1 MRAVL
6 RPGSTYC
13 RFPPIAGTVVV
24 AAQAINPERFGRYV
38 LLDRIGEGGMAE
50 VFRAIMPGAEGF
62 KRTLVVKRI
71 LSPHSNSAAFVDMF
85 VREARIGAMLSH
97 PNIVQVYD
105 FGSVDGH
112 YFLAME
118 YLRGRDVL
126 AIIKR
131 MRESKTPFPIPVA
144 AFIAHEVAA
153 CLGYAHALTGPDG
166 RCLDIVHRDISPSN
180 VMCLREGGVKL
191 LDFGIAKAINECAPE
206 NTEQGVFK
214 GKLAYTAP
222 ERMRSEDADGR
233 SDLYSLGVVLWEM
246 LACRRLFR
254 GASDVDTF
262 KNILEMKVPLPSTRR
277 CDVPPSLDAIV
288 MHAIERDPDKRYSSG
303 RAMAE
308 DLEEVLRETGFKT
321 RMLPKMLHDLFGTGL
336 QSSQVV
342 LSQLTPELLATASE
356 GTNSTSSGYGPLPI
370 TSTTDRF
377 FANPRR
383 RWGAV
388 AATAAVAILATF
400 FVARGGK
407 THAIPSTGTA
417 VVETRRTVPTAFVP
431 SQVFPAPMPQV
442 RLNSVQPLL
451 LGPSADAPADAA
463 KKAPKS
469 ATSKRAPGAGA
480 TRNRIGSGL
489 SIDPFKE
496 AAARGVR

>member
-1 MRAVL
+1 
-6 RPGSTYC
+6 
-13 RFPPIAGTVVV
+13 VVV

-71 LSPHSNSAAFVDMF
+71 LSPHSNTAAFVDMF

-131 MRESKTPFPIPVA
+131 LRDTKTPFPIPVA

-153 CLGYAHALTGPDG
+153 CLGYAHALTSPDG
-166 RCLDIVHRDISPSN
+166 RCLDIVHRDVSPSN

-206 NTEQGVFK
+206 STEQGVFK

-222 ERMRSEDADGR
+222 ERMRSDNADGR

-262 KNILEMKVPLPSTRR
+262 KNILEMKVPPPSTRR
-277 CDVPPSLDAIV
+277 SDVPPSLDAIV

-321 RMLPKMLHDLFGTGL
+321 RMLPQMLHELFGTGL
-336 QSSQVV
+336 HSSQVA
-342 LSQLTPELLATASE
+342 LSQLTPELLAAASD
-356 GTNSTSSGYGPLPI
+356 GTNSGYDSLPL
-370 TSTTDRF
+370 TGTTGRLF
-377 FANPRR
+377 VNSWRLWFAIAATV
-383 RWGAV
+383 AV
-388 AATAAVAILATF
+388 AVLATYF
-400 FVARGGK
+400 IVRNGK
-407 THAIPSTGTA
+407 SHSIASTVPALIEKRAATPAASAASQGIAPQRTQVSA
-417 VVETRRTVPTAFVP
+417 DVVE
-431 SQVFPAPMPQV
+431 
-442 RLNSVQPLL
+442 PLL
-451 LGPSADAPADAA
+451 LGGSSDQPLENA
-463 KKAPKS
+463 KKARKP
-469 ATSKRAPGAGA
+469 AIGKRPAG
-480 TRNRIGSGL
+480 TGPERNPIGRGL
-489 SIDPFKE
+489 SVDPFKE
-496 AAARGVR
+496 AISRGSR

>member
-1 MRAVL
+1 M
-6 RPGSTYC
+6 
-13 RFPPIAGTVVV
+13 VV
-24 AAQAINPERFGRYV
+24 AAQAIYPERFGRYV

-131 MRESKTPFPIPVA
+131 LRDSKTPFPIPVA

-166 RCLDIVHRDISPSN
+166 RCLDIVHRDVSPSN

-191 LDFGIAKAINECAPE
+191 LDFGIARAVNECAPE

-222 ERMRSEDADGR
+222 ERMRSENADGR

-262 KNILEMKVPLPSTRR
+262 KNIMEMKVQPPSTRR
-277 CDVPPSLDAIV
+277 SDVPPGLDAIV
-288 MHAIERDPDKRYSSG
+288 MRAIERDPDKRYSSG

-308 DLEEVLRETGFKT
+308 DLEEVLRETGFKM

-342 LSQLTPELLATASE
+342 LSQLTPELLASASD
-356 GTNSTSSGYGPLPI
+356 GTNSGYGARPI
-370 TSTTDRF
+370 TGTTGRLL
-377 FANPRR
+377 ANPWR
-383 RWGAV
+383 RWVAI
-388 AATAAVAILATF
+388 AATAAVAIFATYF
-400 FVARGGK
+400 IARSGK
-407 THAIPSTGTA
+407 THASARAGTTL
-417 VVETRRTVPTAFVP
+417 VERRLAATAASAP
-431 SQVFPAPMPQV
+431 SQGIATQLPPV
-442 RLNSVQPLL
+442 RPDSVHPLL
-451 LGPSADAPADAA
+451 LGPTLDQSSDAA
-463 KKAPKS
+463 QKAKKPAIG
-469 ATSKRAPGAGA
+469 KRAAAPGA

-496 AAARGVR
+496 AASRGAR

>member
-1 MRAVL
+1 LL
-6 RPGSTYC
+6 RSGSILC
-13 RFPPIAGTVVV
+13 RFPPITGAVVV

-71 LSPHSNSAAFVDMF
+71 LSPHSNTAAFVDMF

-131 MRESKTPFPIPVA
+131 LRDTKTPFPIPVA

-153 CLGYAHALTGPDG
+153 CLGYAHALTSPDG
-166 RCLDIVHRDISPSN
+166 RCLDIVHRDVSPSN

-206 NTEQGVFK
+206 STEQGVFK

-222 ERMRSEDADGR
+222 ERMRSENADGR
-233 SDLYSLGVVLWEM
+233 SDLYALGVVLWEM

-262 KNILEMKVPLPSTRR
+262 KNILEMKVPPPSTRR
-277 CDVPPSLDAIV
+277 SDVPPSLDAIV

-321 RMLPKMLHDLFGTGL
+321 RMLPQMLHELFGTGL
-336 QSSQVV
+336 HSSQVA
-342 LSQLTPELLATASE
+342 LSQLTPELLVAVSDGTQSGFASLPSTGTTARVLA
-356 GTNSTSSGYGPLPI
+356 NSWRVWAAI
-370 TSTTDRF
+370 
-377 FANPRR
+377 
-383 RWGAV
+383 
-388 AATAAVAILATF
+388 AATAAVAIFATYSI
-400 FVARGGK
+400 VNGGK
-407 THAIPSTGTA
+407 AHSVAS
-417 VVETRRTVPTAFVP
+417 TVPALVEKRAATPVTSGASQGGAPQKTQVTADP
-431 SQVFPAPMPQV
+431 
-442 RLNSVQPLL
+442 VQPSL
-451 LGPSADAPADAA
+451 LGGSPDQPADGD
-463 KKAPKS
+463 KKARKP
-469 ATSKRAPGAGA
+469 AIGKRTPGTGA
-480 TRNRIGSGL
+480 TRNRIGSGF

-496 AAARGVR
+496 AASRGMR

>member
-1 MRAVL
+1 
-6 RPGSTYC
+6 
-13 RFPPIAGTVVV
+13 
-24 AAQAINPERFGRYV
+24 
-38 LLDRIGEGGMAE
+38 
-50 VFRAIMPGAEGF
+50 MPGAEGF

-97 PNIVQVYD
+97 PNIVHVYD

-131 MRESKTPFPIPVA
+131 LRDFKMPFPIPVA

-166 RCLDIVHRDISPSN
+166 RCLDIVHRDVSPSN

-191 LDFGIAKAINECAPE
+191 LDFGIAKALNECAPE

-222 ERMRSEDADGR
+222 ERVRNEDTDGR

-254 GASDVDTF
+254 GASDVETF
-262 KNILEMKVPLPSTRR
+262 KNILEMKVPLPSARR
-277 CDVPPSLDAIV
+277 SDVPPSLDAIV
-288 MHAIERDPDKRYSSG
+288 MRAIERDPDKRYASG
-303 RAMAE
+303 REMAE
-308 DLEEVLRETGFKT
+308 DLEEVLRETDFKE
-321 RMLPKMLHDLFGTGL
+321 RMLPTMLHDLFGTAL

-342 LSQLTPELLATASE
+342 LSQLTPELLAVPSD
-356 GTNSTSSGYGPLPI
+356 GTNSGYVSVPATG
-370 TSTTDRF
+370 TTARLL
-377 FANPRR
+377 ASPWRM
-383 RWGAV
+383 WGTI
-388 AATAAVAILATF
+388 AATAAVAILATYF
-400 FVARGGK
+400 LARSGK
-407 THAIPSTGTA
+407 AHTVPSTSTA
-417 VVETRRTVPTAFVP
+417 VVEKRPAAQTASVPLQDV
-431 SQVFPAPMPQV
+431 S
-442 RLNSVQPLL
+442 PLL
-451 LGPSADAPADAA
+451 PQTTGSAVRPMLLGLGADASDEAA
-463 KKAPKS
+463 KKAKKP
-469 ATSKRAPGAGA
+469 APGKRAPGPGVS
-480 TRNRIGSGL
+480 RNLIGSGL

-496 AAARGVR
+496 AASRGVR

>member
-1 MRAVL
+1 M
-6 RPGSTYC
+6 
-13 RFPPIAGTVVV
+13 VV

-71 LSPHSNSAAFVDMF
+71 LAPHSNSASFVDMF

-131 MRESKTPFPIPVA
+131 LRDTKTPFPIPVA
-144 AFIAHEVAA
+144 AFIAHEVAT
-153 CLGYAHALTGPDG
+153 CLGYAHTLAGPDG
-166 RCLDIVHRDISPSN
+166 RCLDIVHRDVSPSN

-191 LDFGIAKAINECAPE
+191 LDFGIAKAVNECAPD
-206 NTEQGVFK
+206 NTEQGIFK

-222 ERMRSEDADGR
+222 ERMRNEDADGR
-233 SDLYSLGVVLWEM
+233 SDLYALGVVLWEM
-246 LACRRLFR
+246 LVCRRLFR

-262 KNILEMKVPLPSTRR
+262 KNILEMKVPPPSEKRG
-277 CDVPPSLDAIV
+277 DVPPSLDAIV
-288 MHAIERDPDKRYSSG
+288 MRAIERDPEKRYSSG

-321 RMLPKMLHDLFGTGL
+321 RMLPKLLHDLFGTGL

-342 LSQLTPELLATASE
+342 LSQLTPELLASAAD
-356 GTNSTSSGYGPLPI
+356 GTNGSYRAVPL
-370 TSTTDRF
+370 TGTM
-377 FANPRR
+377 R
-383 RWGAV
+383 RWPV
-388 AATAAVAILATF
+388 KSWRLWAAIAAAAAVALFTTYF
-400 FVARGGK
+400 MVRGGK
-407 THAIPSTGTA
+407 KYSPSTRSTL
-417 VVETRRTVPTAFVP
+417 VERRPVAPAAAVP
-431 SQVFPAPMPQV
+431 SQGIAPQIPQV
-442 RLNSVQPLL
+442 QADSVHPLL
-451 LGPSADAPADAA
+451 LGASSDLSFDAA
-463 KKAPKS
+463 NKVKKP
-469 ATSKRAPGAGA
+469 TVGKRAPAPSA
-480 TRNRIGSGL
+480 TRNLIGSGL

-496 AAARGVR
+496 AASRGVR